1 MKTPSMATLPYRFNV
16 GIALLSRDNRIFLGK
31 GMSDGPE
38 IVTADR
44 EWQMPQGGIDPGE
57 DIIAA
62 ARRELAE
69 ETGITAASVLAVTT
83 DWWRYHFPPYNG
95 PPHKLNAFRGQQ
107 QRWVAMR
114 FEGQESE
121 IRFDQAGADFQPEF
135 TAWRWA
141 DIATI
146 TATCPAYKIA
156 TYAKLADFL
165 HELGGRIRA

>member
-1 MKTPSMATLPYRFNV
+1 MIHGLPMDTRPYRFNV
-16 GIALLSRDNRIFLGK
+16 GIALIGPGNRLFLGK
-31 GMSDGPE
+31 AMSDGPE
-38 IVTADR
+38 IVTPGQ

-83 DWWRYHFPPYNG
+83 DWWRYHFPPYDG
-95 PPHKLNAFRGQQ
+95 PPHRLTAFRGQQ

-114 FEGQESE
+114 FEGQESD
-121 IRFDQAGADFQPEF
+121 IRFDQMGADFHPEF

-146 TATCPAYKIA
+146 TDSCVSFKREN
-156 TYAKLADFL
+156 YARVADFL
-165 HELGGRIRA
+165 RSLGF